1 MPEFETDGERSY
13 FIARLYVHELFTGE
27 GVAHEGGDVAHEEE
41 GDTPELDDFI
51 RAEIRRNATV
61 TREEIAKSAGV
72 SKKTVERHLAKMED
86 VRYVGSGSNGHWEI
100 SE

>member
-1 MPEFETDGERSY
+1 MYQGDV
-13 FIARLYVHELFTGE
+13 AHGE
-27 GVAHEGGDVAHEEE
+27 GNVAHEGGDVAHEEE

-51 RAEIRRNATV
+51 RSEIRRNATV

>member
-1 MPEFETDGERSY
+1 MF
-13 FIARLYVHELFTGE
+13 AGE
-27 GVAHEGGDVAHEEE
+27 GVAHEGANVAHGEGNVAHEGGDVAHEEE

-51 RAEIRRNATV
+51 RSEIRQNATV

-72 SKKTVERHLAKMED
+72 SKKTVERHLAKMSD

-100 SE
+100 LDRMVELP